1 MKAVRTSWTGQVEDA
16 PIACETPASTARAL
30 RSRPRSQD
38 IYEELFELAPD
49 AYLFTAPNGRI
60 LRANRAAC
68 ALLNCPRLDLVGAP
82 LASFMPSHDYRR
94 LLGDLPP
101 APLDTQPLPEREIA
115 LRPRQRPSVAAAVTL
130 GVARGADGRPQGLR
144 WQLRDISER
153 RKVEERLEAS
163 VREKELLLREVYHR
177 VKNNLQIICSLL
189 SLQEA
194 SLQDPA
200 ALQVLRNARDRVRS
214 MALVHER
221 LYRSSDLTSVDF
233 AEHLRQLARE
243 LRHSYGIAAQDVRF
257 IFNLRKVGLG
267 IDVAIPCSMIV
278 HELVSNALQHAFA
291 GGRGGRI
298 AIDLVGEPPDH
309 ARLGVSDDGVGLP
322 EDAPVRSGSLGLQ
335 LVSMMVEQIAGTLEV
350 RRTPGAGFQIRFPL
364 GGEST

>member
-16 PIACETPASTARAL
+16 PIARQAQASTVRA

-68 ALLNCPRLDLVGAP
+68 ALLNCPRMDLVGAP
-82 LASFMPSHDYRR
+82 LASFVPSDDYRR

-115 LRPRQRPSVAAAVTL
+115 LRPRQRPPVAAAVTL

-153 RKVEERLEAS
+153 KKVEERLEAS

-177 VKNNLQIICSLL
+177 VKNNLQVICSLL

-194 SLQDPA
+194 SLQDPT

-233 AEHLRQLARE
+233 AEYLRQLARE

-257 IFNLRKVGLG
+257 VFNLRKVALG

-278 HELVSNALQHAFA
+278 HELVSNALQHAFP

-298 AIDLVGEPPDH
+298 AIDLVAEPPDH

-322 EDAPVRSGSLGLQ
+322 AEGAPVRSGSLGLQ
-335 LVSMMVEQIAGTLEV
+335 LVSMMVEQIAGTLDV

-364 GGEST
+364 CGENT